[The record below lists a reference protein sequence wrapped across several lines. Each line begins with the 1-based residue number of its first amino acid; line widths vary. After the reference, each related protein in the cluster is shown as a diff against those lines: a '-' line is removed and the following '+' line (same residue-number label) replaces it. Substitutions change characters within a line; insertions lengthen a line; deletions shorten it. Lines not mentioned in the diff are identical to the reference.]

1 MFPTHLERTLAWR
14 MLRAKRSEGGAS
26 VAALVSIVGVAL
38 AVFALVVTLAVRAG
52 FRAEFVGTMLGANPH
67 VTAVAPETV
76 LDNGRIVEA
85 WSDPEATTAQVAAVP
100 GVLAAWPAV
109 RGAVMIQHGSKMGG
123 ADVHGVDL
131 RAVEALDGLALE
143 QGSWEAMEQGEGVAI
158 GARLA
163 EFLGVQLGDSV
174 RLVSPDGARTAFG
187 VTPRV
192 EDRTIVAVFTGGRY
206 DIDRSRL
213 MMGYGD
219 AQVFFNREGLADE
232 VQTTVAD
239 PEGVDPLRYTVL
251 ESVGGQGRVWSWKDA
266 AAGFL
271 RALQMEDTVMKVI
284 LSVLVLVSSMAIVS
298 GLVMLA
304 RNKRTAVGI
313 LRTVGLSRAGVLRT
327 FLIVGVATGTT
338 GALLGAAGGV
348 FFAAH
353 IDAVLAWLDGAAGG
367 GVWDASVRGVYTLP
381 ALVQAPDVVF
391 SVLLAIG
398 LAALASL
405 LPALSAARLD
415 PVEAL
420 RDGD

>member
-1 MFPTHLERTLAWR
+1 MIPTHLEWTLAWR

-26 VAALVSIVGVAL
+26 VAAIVSVVGVAL

-52 FRAEFVGTMLGANPH
+52 FRDEFVGTMLGANPH
-67 VTAVAPETV
+67 LTAAALETV
-76 LDNGRIVEA
+76 TGDGRIVEA
-85 WSDPEATTAQVAAVP
+85 WTDPEATTAQVAAVP

-109 RGAVMIQHGSKMGG
+109 RGAVMIQNGSKMGG
-123 ADVHGVDL
+123 ADVHGVDQ
-131 RAVEALDGLALE
+131 RAYDALDGLELE
-143 QGSWEAMEQGEGVAI
+143 AGTWDAVTSGQGVAL

-163 EFLGVQLGDSV
+163 EFLGVELGDSV

-192 EDRTIVAVFTGGRY
+192 EDRTVVALFTGGRY
-206 DIDRSRL
+206 DIDRARL
-213 MMGYGD
+213 IMGLAD
-219 AQVFFNREGLADE
+219 AQIFFNREGMADE
-232 VQTTVAD
+232 IQATVAD
-239 PEGVDPLRYTVL
+239 PEGVQPLRTTVL
-251 ESVGGQGRVWSWKDA
+251 DAVGEQGRIWSWQDA
-266 AAGFL
+266 AASFL
-271 RALQMEDTVMKVI
+271 RALQMEDRVMKVI

-327 FLIVGVATGTT
+327 FLIVGMATGTL

-348 FFAAH
+348 LFAH
-353 IDAVLAWLDGAAGG
+353 RIDAVLAWLDGAAGG

-381 ALVQAPDVVF
+381 ALVQTGDVAF
-391 SVLLAIG
+391 SVALAMA

>member
-1 MFPTHLERTLAWR
+1 MLPTHLERTLAWR

-26 VAALVSIVGVAL
+26 VAALVSVVGVAL

-52 FRAEFVGTMLGANPH
+52 FRDEFVGTMLGANPH
-67 VTAVAPETV
+67 ITAVAPQTV
-76 LDNGRIVEA
+76 LADGRTLDA
-85 WSDPEATTAQVAAVP
+85 WPEPEATTARIADVP
-100 GVLAAWPAV
+100 GVVAAWPAV
-109 RGAVMIQHGSKMGG
+109 RGAVMIQNGAKMGG
-123 ADVHGVDL
+123 ADVHGVDM
-131 RAVEALDGLALE
+131 RAILALEGLALE
-143 QGSWEAMEQGEGVAI
+143 QGSWEAMEEGQGVAI

-163 EFLGVQLGDSV
+163 EFLGVELGDNV

-192 EDRTIVAVFTGGRY
+192 EDRRIVAVFTGGRY

-213 MMGYGD
+213 MMGYAD
-219 AQVFFNREGLADE
+219 AQLFFNREGVADE
-232 VQTTVAD
+232 IQTTVAD

-251 ESVGGQGRVWSWKDA
+251 AAVDDQGRVWSWKDA

-271 RALQMEDTVMKVI
+271 RALEMEDRVMKVI

-338 GALLGAAGGV
+338 GAILGAAAGV
-348 FFAAH
+348 AFAAH

-381 ALVQAPDVVF
+381 ALVQTQDVVF
-391 SVLLAIG
+391 SVLLAVG

-405 LPALSAARLD
+405 LPALAAARLD